1 LFSAQEYE
9 KEQTR
14 VSELSKLLSDK
25 RRLMRDE
32 EAKLHEIERKI
43 RDKQVQERTITER
56 LKHEYDELR
65 GRFEQ
70 MAFELRFSIEDELT
84 IYARLLDELMKK
96 SSTIISSSTAAF
108 GKVSSTVLSAGIE
121 EQQQRGSS
129 MFEHKRSSSGGGSS
143 GIFDPTSHS
152 SGWPPANTTHDSHE
166 NLFHTSEHEIH
177 ETFDGSA
184 VIRSSSFSTFD

>member
-1 LFSAQEYE
+1 
-9 KEQTR
+9 
-14 VSELSKLLSDK
+14 
-25 RRLMRDE
+25 MRDE

-43 RDKQVQERTITER
+43 RDKQIQERTITER

-65 GRFEQ
+65 ARFEQ

-96 SSTIISSSTAAF
+96 SSTTGGAF
-108 GKVSSTVLSAGIE
+108 SKVSSTVRSAGIE
-121 EQQQRGSS
+121 EQHGSS
-129 MFEHKRSSSGGGSS
+129 LFEHKRSSSGGGSS

-152 SGWPPANTTHDSHE
+152 SGWPPTNTTSGSQE
-166 NLFHTSEHEIH
+166 NLFHTNEHEIH

-184 VIRSSSFSTFD
+184 VIRSSSFSAFD

>member
-1 LFSAQEYE
+1 
-9 KEQTR
+9 
-14 VSELSKLLSDK
+14 
-25 RRLMRDE
+25 MRDE

-43 RDKQVQERTITER
+43 RDKQIQERTITQR
-56 LKHEYDELR
+56 LKQEYDELR
-65 GRFEQ
+65 GHFEH

-96 SSTIISSSTAAF
+96 SSVALSSST
-108 GKVSSTVLSAGIE
+108 VRSASIE
-121 EQQQRGSS
+121 EQHGSS
-129 MFEHKRSSSGGGSS
+129 LFERKRRSSGGGSS

-152 SGWPPANTTHDSHE
+152 SEWPPANTTHGSQE
-166 NLFHTSEHEIH
+166 SLFHTNEHEIH